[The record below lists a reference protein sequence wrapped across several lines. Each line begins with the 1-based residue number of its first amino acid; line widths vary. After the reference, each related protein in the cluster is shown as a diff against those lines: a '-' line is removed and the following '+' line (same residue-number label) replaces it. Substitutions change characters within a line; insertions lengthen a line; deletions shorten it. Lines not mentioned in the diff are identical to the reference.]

1 MGSENSPPELSLDT
15 VPGLNFFA
23 GFPPAAN
30 VVDDLSDFAESSLS
44 VAGWRREDLGPA
56 GFVPRAIK
64 SPA

>member
-15 VPGLNFFA
+15 PPLNFFA

-30 VVDDLSDFAESSLS
+30 VVDGLSGFAESSLS
-44 VAGWRREDLGPA
+44 VAGWRREDFGPA
-56 GFVPRAIK
+56 GFVPRANK